1 MKSVIRIAGLALFAA
16 LSLFFIAFGALY
28 ASVADMLWFHAAAVP
43 ESARP
48 EVLPLYL
55 ALMDLIGS
63 ASIGLGVLGL
73 YAVFGP
79 LRQGRTG
86 AAFALSIA
94 FAIPLVGAA
103 MVAERL
109 AAMTGSPTSWHIM
122 GVLLALTA
130 CALYCSTRSG
140 RGPAFLAENR
150 GIEAKSYLA
159 ADRGG

>member
-1 MKSVIRIAGLALFAA
+1 MKSIVRIAGLALFAA
-16 LSLFFIAFGALY
+16 LGLFFVAFGALY
-28 ASVADMLWFHAAAVP
+28 ASVTDMLWFHAAAVP
-43 ESARP
+43 EAARP
-48 EVLPLYL
+48 DVLPLYL

-79 LRQGRTG
+79 LRRGRSG
-86 AAFALSIA
+86 AAYALSIA
-94 FAIPLVGAA
+94 FSVPLVGAA

-122 GVLLALTA
+122 GGLLAMTA
-130 CALYCSTRSG
+130 GALYCSTRTG

-150 GIEAKSYLA
+150 AMEAKSYLA
-159 ADRGG
+159 ADHGS